1 MPNEDSCRSRAEAA
15 QEKFYACYRWQNGP
29 LRAGTKVMVLGKERE
44 TSENR
49 GGVL

>member
-15 QEKFYACYRWQNGP
+15 QKKSYACYRWQSGP
-29 LRAGTKVMVLGKERE
+29 LRAGTKVTVLGKERE
-44 TSENR
+44 TSGNR